1 MSSSYRDLRVCQ
13 QAMDLAMQVYRL
25 TEAFPKHELYGL
37 TGQIRRA
44 AISIPS
50 NIAEGKGRRTDRDFS
65 SFLFR
70 VGGSLLELETQIL
83 LAGRLEYL
91 KEVDAAAV
99 LKSTA
104 AVGSSLT
111 GLINSLRESAEA
123 ATAGD

>member
-1 MSSSYRDLRVCQ
+1 MSSSYRDLRVWQ

-25 TEAFPKHELYGL
+25 TGAFPKHELYGL

-70 VGGSLLELETQIL
+70 ARGSLLELETQIL
-83 LAGRLEYL
+83 LARRLEYL
-91 KEVDAAAV
+91 AESDASAV

-104 AVGSSLT
+104 AVGSALT

-123 ATAGD
+123 AAVGD

>member
-1 MSSSYRDLRVCQ
+1 MSNSYRDLRVWQ
-13 QAMDLAMQVYRL
+13 QAMDLAMLVYRL
-25 TEAFPKHELYGL
+25 TESFPKHELYGL

-50 NIAEGKGRRTDRDFS
+50 NIAEGKGRRTDLDFS

-70 VGGSLLELETQIL
+70 ARGSLLELETQTL
-83 LAGRLEYL
+83 LARRLEYL
-91 KEVDAAAV
+91 KESDAVAV

-104 AVGSSLT
+104 GVGSAFA

-123 ATAGD
+123 AAAGD

>member
-1 MSSSYRDLRVCQ
+1 MGSSYRDLRVWQ
-13 QAMDLAMQVYRL
+13 QAMDLAMLIYRL

-70 VGGSLLELETQIL
+70 ARGSLLELETQLL
-83 LAGRLEYL
+83 LARRLEYL
-91 KEVDAAAV
+91 KEADSVSA

-104 AVGSSLT
+104 AVGSALT
-111 GLINSLRESAEA
+111 GLINSLRECEEASAVGA
-123 ATAGD
+123 

>member
-1 MSSSYRDLRVCQ
+1 MSSSYRDLRVWQ

-25 TEAFPKHELYGL
+25 TEAFPKHEMYGL

-70 VGGSLLELETQIL
+70 ARGSLLELETQIL
-83 LAGRLEYL
+83 LARRLEYL
-91 KEVDAAAV
+91 KESDAVAV

-104 AVGSSLT
+104 GVGSALA
-111 GLINSLRESAEA
+111 GLINSLQESAEA
-123 ATAGD
+123 AAAGD

>member
-1 MSSSYRDLRVCQ
+1 
-13 QAMDLAMQVYRL
+13 MDLAMQVYRL

-70 VGGSLLELETQIL
+70 ARGSLLELETQIL
-83 LAGRLEYL
+83 LARRLEYL
-91 KEVDAAAV
+91 LEEDATAV

-104 AVGSSLT
+104 AVGSALT
-111 GLINSLRESAEA
+111 GLINSLRDSAEA
-123 ATAGD
+123 ALAGD

>member
-1 MSSSYRDLRVCQ
+1 MSSSYRDLRVWQ

-25 TEAFPKHELYGL
+25 TETFPKHELYGL

-70 VGGSLLELETQIL
+70 ARGSLLELETQIL
-83 LAGRLEYL
+83 LARRLEYL
-91 KEVDAAAV
+91 SEQDAVAV

-104 AVGSSLT
+104 AVGRALT
-111 GLINSLRESAEA
+111 GLINSLRDSEVA
-123 ATAGD
+123 AGGGD

>member
-1 MSSSYRDLRVCQ
+1 MGSSYRDLRVWQ

-25 TEAFPKHELYGL
+25 TETFPKHELYGL
-37 TGQIRRA
+37 TGQVRRA

-50 NIAEGKGRRTDRDFS
+50 NIAEGKGRRTDRDFT

-70 VGGSLLELETQIL
+70 ARGSLLELETQIL
-83 LAGRLEYL
+83 LARRLEYL
-91 KEVDAAAV
+91 AESGAISV

-104 AVGSSLT
+104 AVGSALA

-123 ATAGD
+123 AAAGD

>member
-1 MSSSYRDLRVCQ
+1 MSSSYRDLRVWQ
-13 QAMDLAMQVYRL
+13 QAMDLATQVYRL
-25 TEAFPKHELYGL
+25 TEGFPKHELYGL

-65 SFLFR
+65 GFLFR
-70 VGGSLLELETQIL
+70 ARGSLLELETQIS
-83 LAGRLEYL
+83 LAQRLEYL
-91 KEVDAAAV
+91 KEADAAWA
-99 LKSTA
+99 LKKTA

-123 ATAGD
+123 TAAGV

>member
-1 MSSSYRDLRVCQ
+1 MSSSYRDLRVWQ
-13 QAMDLAMQVYRL
+13 QAMDLALHVYRL
-25 TEAFPKHELYGL
+25 TEPFPKHELYGL

-70 VGGSLLELETQIL
+70 ARGSLLELETQIL

-99 LKSTA
+99 LKNTA

-111 GLINSLRESAEA
+111 GLINSLRESAENTA
-123 ATAGD
+123 AGD

>member
-1 MSSSYRDLRVCQ
+1 MGSSYRDLRVWQ

-37 TGQIRRA
+37 TGQVRRA

-70 VGGSLLELETQIL
+70 ARGSLLELETQIL
-83 LAGRLEYL
+83 LARRLEYL
-91 KEVDAAAV
+91 LEENAAVV

-104 AVGSSLT
+104 AVGSALT
-111 GLINSLRESAEA
+111 GLINSLREGDEASAVRA
-123 ATAGD
+123 

>member
-1 MSSSYRDLRVCQ
+1 MSSSYRDLRVWR

-70 VGGSLLELETQIL
+70 ARGSLLELETQVL
-83 LAGRLEYL
+83 LARRLEYVQ
-91 KEVDAAAV
+91 EQDAGAL

-104 AVGSSLT
+104 AVGSALT
-111 GLINSLRESAEA
+111 GLINSLRESAETA
-123 ATAGD
+123 AD